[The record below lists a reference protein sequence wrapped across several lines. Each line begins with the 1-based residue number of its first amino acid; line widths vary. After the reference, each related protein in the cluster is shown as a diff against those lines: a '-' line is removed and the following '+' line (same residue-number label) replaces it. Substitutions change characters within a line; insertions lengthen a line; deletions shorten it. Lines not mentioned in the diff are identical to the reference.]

1 MALHFI
7 NTLVI
12 NYIGFIWLQDAAL
25 QGNVI
30 ATCLEQLSDPS
41 PSLRQWLALCLGKV
55 YTFIYTV
62 QLLVLRRRFIKDYSF
77 NSILYYM
84 KKGHSTPGY
93 YCSECLLATKNWSFK
108 LFSFLS
114 LHVKHFEFCWYAFI
128 FTEMVSLG
136 LLKCWEISL
145 FRFDDIYR
153 FGQTLT
159 MPAGVEWGTGL
170 MRNCQCCL
178 MTHPQR

>member
-128 FTEMVSLG
+128 LQKWCLWAFWNVEKSLYSDLMMFIG
-136 LLKCWEISL
+136 LVKLWQCPLVWSEGQGSWEIVS
-145 FRFDDIYR
+145 
-153 FGQTLT
+153 
-159 MPAGVEWGTGL
+159 AA
-170 MRNCQCCL
+170 
-178 MTHPQR
+178 

>member
-1 MALHFI
+1 MDSYDYRMQRYRAMWLPPVWSSCP
-7 NTLVI
+7 TLVP
-12 NYIGFIWLQDAAL
+12 
-25 QGNVI
+25 
-30 ATCLEQLSDPS
+30 PS
-41 PSLRQWLALCLGKV
+41 GSGWPSVSER
-55 YTFIYTV
+55 YTHLYIYTV
-62 QLLVLRRRFIKDYSF
+62 QLLVLRRRFINHYSF
-77 NSILYYM
+77 NSILSFM
-84 KKGHSTPGY
+84 KKGHSMSGC

-128 FTEMVSLG
+128 LQKWCLWAFWNVE
-136 LLKCWEISL
+136 KFL
-145 FRFDDIYR
+145 FRFDDVYR